1 MYLDF
6 LYVILDN
13 FSTLTKNE
21 RRFEWGIPI
30 IFGMVGVVVCLFINP
45 QMQYDLIKEI
55 ITFLGILLGFTLASL
70 TLILSNDNVKST
82 TQQCSTERKIRGRTI
97 SLYRLVVVSFSYLI
111 IMETILCVLYY
122 MGILFNDFNF
132 GKWAIIAN
140 TIFLILSFNI
150 LLATIRTTTMLYFI
164 VVRK

>member
-6 LYVILDN
+6 LYVILDY

-55 ITFLGILLGFTLASL
+55 VTFLGILLGFTLASL

-82 TQQCSTERKIRGRTI
+82 TQQVYTK
-97 SLYRLVVVSFSYLI
+97 RLF
-111 IMETILCVLYY
+111 
-122 MGILFNDFNF
+122 FP
-132 GKWAIIAN
+132 
-140 TIFLILSFNI
+140 
-150 LLATIRTTTMLYFI
+150 
-164 VVRK
+164 